1 MDPCDKYQIHFQW
14 CLNWRVKVAFRGEKI
29 GLPMAKEVALQ
40 EAMVVLQGEEVVYQK
55 PHEGVLNKVWQ
66 PLVEQ

>member
-1 MDPCDKYQIHFQW
+1 
-14 CLNWRVKVAFRGEKI
+14 VKVAFRGEKI